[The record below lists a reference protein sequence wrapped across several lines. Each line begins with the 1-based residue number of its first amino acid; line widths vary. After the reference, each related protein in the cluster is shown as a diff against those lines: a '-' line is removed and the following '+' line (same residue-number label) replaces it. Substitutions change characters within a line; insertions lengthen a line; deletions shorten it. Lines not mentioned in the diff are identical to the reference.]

1 MRRVDF
7 NEGWFC
13 RCLTREEEEYPV
25 SIPHDAMRPE
35 PRTQGSRGENHI
47 GWYTGGDYE
56 YRKLFPVSEGDRD
69 KKILIEFEGVYH
81 NAEVFLNGKKVLSR
95 PYGYTNFYVDTK
107 DALLYGEENEI
118 RVIAHNSDLP
128 NSRWY
133 SGTGIYRPVYLWKGE
148 EKHIPV
154 NGVHIRTVSYDP
166 AVIEVEVKTSV
177 SGRVQ
182 IEIFDDSGQAVA
194 AAGADTAISE
204 GLKETA
210 SETKQSKGPASKSTK
225 EKAARAKESDN
236 RAVVRLAIP
245 SAKLWNC
252 DTPSLYLCR
261 AAFGEDIVEE
271 YFGIRLLEWNEEAGL
286 AINGKRV
293 ILRGAC
299 IHHDNGILG
308 ACAFPEAEE
317 RKVRILKENG
327 YNALRSAH
335 NPCSK
340 AILDAC
346 DRLGMLMMDEYVDV
360 WYIHK
365 TENDYVEH
373 LPRWW
378 KQDLKDMVEKDYNHP
393 SVIMYSTGNE
403 VSETA
408 QKKGIHLTGR
418 FTQYL
423 HSLDSTRPVTCGINI
438 FFNFLSSIGL
448 GVYSDEKAKKSARA
462 AQKNAQAV
470 QREAQE
476 AGHGAS
482 MGKGKKKKPVGSEFY
497 NTLAC
502 LAGDYFMKCG
512 ATLYPCDLKTRDAF
526 ANMDIAGYNYG
537 IFRYLHDLKKYP
549 DRLILGTETFCKDAY
564 SFWEKAKRNPR
575 ILGDFVWAGMDYIGE
590 TGEGAAEYSDYK
602 EENPACRMTGGNG
615 RVDLLGKPRAE
626 AAFTRVAFEQET
638 GPFIAVNPVYQKE
651 KLNLTGWQ
659 LTKALE
665 SWSWRGCSGR
675 TAVVEVYARAAE
687 VELLVNGQAVG
698 RKSFKNTCRRVFKTK
713 YEDGEITAVSYD
725 DMGRI
730 IGRQTL
736 KTAGKETKLRI
747 RPEEQEAEPGQLV
760 FIPLQYT
767 DADGI
772 WKPMVKE
779 RLKVSVENGILMGLG
794 SANAYVKGNYAT
806 DETDTYYGE
815 AMAVVRSGEAGVV
828 KVTVTDSMGSHAVE
842 IPVSGQ

>member
-1 MRRVDF
+1 MRKVDF
-7 NEGWFC
+7 NEGWTC
-13 RCLTREEEEYPV
+13 RCLTRDEAEYPV
-25 SIPHDAMRPE
+25 TLPHDAMWSE
-35 PRTQGSRGENHI
+35 ERTETSKGENNI
-47 GWYTGGDYE
+47 GWFEGGDYE
-56 YRKLFPVSEGDRD
+56 YRKLFFVPEDDRD
-69 KKILIEFEGVYH
+69 KTILIEFEGVYH
-81 NAEVFLNGKKVLSR
+81 NAEVYLNGKKVLFR

-107 DALLYGEENEI
+107 DALLYGGENEI
-118 RVIAHNSDLP
+118 RVIARNSDQP

-133 SGTGIYRPVYLWKGE
+133 SGTGIYRPVFLWIGE
-148 EKHIPV
+148 EKHILV
-154 NGVHIRTVSYDP
+154 NGVRIRTVSYEP
-166 AVIEVEVKTSV
+166 AAIEVEVRTSG

-182 IEIFDDSGQAVA
+182 IEIFDDGGELVAEKEA
-194 AAGADTAISE
+194 AASAAEESKKQAAGI
-204 GLKETA
+204 KE
-210 SETKQSKGPASKSTK
+210 SKERESQSKGTEYQAS
-225 EKAARAKESDN
+225 
-236 RAVVRLAIP
+236 VQLLIP

-252 DTPSLYLCR
+252 GAPHLYRCR
-261 AAFGEDIVEE
+261 VAFAEDIVEE
-271 YFGIRLLEWNEEAGL
+271 HFGIRFLEWNQKAGL

-317 RKVRILKENG
+317 RKVRILKEQG

-340 AILDAC
+340 ALLDAC

-365 TENDYVEH
+365 TEHDYVEH

-393 SVIMYSTGNE
+393 SVILYSAGNE

-408 QKKGIHLTGR
+408 RKKGIRLTGK
-418 FTQYL
+418 FTRYL

-448 GVYSDEKAKKSARA
+448 GVYSDDKAKKNAQA
-462 AQKNAQAV
+462 AQKNAQ
-470 QREAQE
+470 EAQQR
-476 AGHGAS
+476 AGS
-482 MGKGKKKKPVGSEFY
+482 GKEKKKKPVGSEFY

-590 TGEGAAEYSDYK
+590 TGDGAAEYSDYK

-626 AAFTRVAFEQET
+626 AAFTRVAFELEK
-638 GPFIAVNPVYQKE
+638 GPVIAVYPVYQKE

-665 SWSWRGCSGR
+665 SWSWHGCEGQ
-675 TAVVEVYARAAE
+675 TATVEVYARAAE
-687 VELLVNGQAVG
+687 VELLVNARAVG
-698 RKSFKNTCRRVFKTK
+698 RKSFRHTCRRVFKTK

-725 DMGRI
+725 DMGRV

-736 KTAGKETKLRI
+736 KTAGKDTKLRI
-747 RPEEQEAEPGQLV
+747 CPEEQEVKPGQLV
-760 FIPLQYT
+760 FIPLRYT
-767 DADGI
+767 DAEGI
-772 WKPMVKE
+772 WKPMVRE
-779 RLKVSVENGILMGLG
+779 TLKVSVENGVLMGLG
-794 SANAYVKGNYAT
+794 SANAYVKGNYARDT
-806 DETDTYYGE
+806 VDTYYGE
-815 AMAVVRSGEAGVV
+815 AMAVVRAGEAGVL
-828 KVTVTDSMGSHAVE
+828 KVTVEDSMGRHTAE
-842 IPVSGQ
+842 IP